1 VSGPGAGHDP
11 GAALAAAFA
20 EPPARLGVAVSGGS
34 DSTALLIHLA
44 NWAAAAG
51 RPDLHVVTVDHGL
64 RPEAA
69 AEAAAV
75 ARLAGRLGLDH
86 DVLHWRWDG
95 QGNLQDAA
103 RRGRY
108 RAIAGWAAAHGIAD
122 VALGHTADDQAETVL
137 MRLARG
143 SGVDG
148 LAAMRP
154 VRQALGITWHRP
166 FLGLGRAALR
176 ADLEAR
182 GIGWSDDPS
191 NEDPGYDRI
200 RARRALAALAPL
212 GIEVSGL
219 TETAARMA
227 RAAEALAVTAAD
239 AARRIAAVDAGD
251 VVFDAAGLAAL
262 PRDIRERLVAAAL
275 VWVASADY
283 RPRYAALLGALRT
296 ARAGRAATLHGCLLL
311 PGRGTLRIARE
322 PRAVQGLRGPATTG
336 WDGRWQAAGPDLEGL
351 EIAALGE
358 AGLAA
363 CPDWRATGRPRAA
376 LLAAPAL
383 WRGDTPVACPAA
395 GLPSAWRFEP
405 APDLAGF
412 LAAVTSH

>member
-1 VSGPGAGHDP
+1 MSGPGAGHDP

-20 EPPARLGVAVSGGS
+20 KPPARLGVAVSGGG

-44 NWAAAAG
+44 DWAGRAG
-51 RPDLHVVTVDHGL
+51 RPELHVVTVDHGL

-86 DVLHWRWDG
+86 DVLAWRWDG

-108 RAIAGWAAAHGIAD
+108 RAIAGWAAARGIAD

-154 VRQALGITWHRP
+154 VRRAQGIAWHRP
-166 FLGLGRAALR
+166 FLGLRRAALR

-182 GIGWSDDPS
+182 GIGWADDPS
-191 NEDPGYDRI
+191 NEDAAYDRI
-200 RARRALAALAPL
+200 RARQALEVLGPL
-212 GIEVSGL
+212 GIEVAGL
-219 TETAARMA
+219 AETAARMA
-227 RAAEALAVTAAD
+227 RAAEALAATAAE

-283 RPRYAALLGALRT
+283 RPRYAALLGALG
-296 ARAGRAATLHGCLLL
+296 AVAAGRAATLHGCILL
-311 PGRGTLRIARE
+311 PGRAGLRIARE
-322 PRAVQGLRGPATTG
+322 ARAVADLRGPATTA
-336 WDGRWQAAGPDLEGL
+336 WDGRWQVAGPGLTGL
-351 EIAALGE
+351 EVAALGE

-363 CPDWRATGRPRAA
+363 CPDWRETGRPRAA
-376 LLAAPAL
+376 LVAAPAL
-383 WRGDTPVACPAA
+383 WRGATVVACPAA
-395 GLPSAWRFEP
+395 GLHGDWRFTP